1 MWALTAKSWDCSKT
15 SAPKNDVIGLILA
28 GGQARRMGGADK
40 AFLKLGRETLIERAV
55 ARARPQV
62 DELIINA
69 NGDLKR
75 FASLACEVIPDRFGG
90 FLGPL
95 AGILSGFEWMRAN
108 RADARWLASFAC
120 DCPFFPTDMVA
131 RLIAEAQ
138 ERNVQVAV
146 AASGERHHP
155 VFAVWS
161 ASLPVTSESVL
172 HTEGLRKMDDFVAG
186 FPNTRIAF
194 SSASV
199 DPFFNINTLDDLALA
214 ETLIR

>member
-1 MWALTAKSWDCSKT
+1 
-15 SAPKNDVIGLILA
+15 
-28 GGQARRMGGADK
+28 MGGADK
-40 AFLKLGRETLIERAV
+40 AFLKLGGATLIERAI
-55 ARARPQV
+55 ARARPQT

-75 FASLACEVIPDRFGG
+75 FAFLGCEVIADRIGG

-108 RADARWLASFAC
+108 RPGASWLASFAC
-120 DCPFFPTDMVA
+120 DCPFFPADMVN

-138 ERNVQVAV
+138 SRDVQIAI

-161 ASLPVTSESVL
+161 ASLPVTSQSVL
-172 HTEGLRKMDDFVAG
+172 RGQGLRKMDDFVAR
-186 FPNTRIAF
+186 FPNARVVF
-194 SSASV
+194 PSDPL
-199 DPFFNINTLDDLALA
+199 DPFFNINTLDDLARA
-214 ETLIR
+214 EESLSL

>member
-1 MWALTAKSWDCSKT
+1 
-15 SAPKNDVIGLILA
+15 VIGLILA

-40 AFLKLGRETLIERAV
+40 AFLKLGGATLIERAI

-62 DELIINA
+62 DELILNA

-75 FASLACEVIPDRFGG
+75 FTPLGCEVIADRIGG

-95 AGILSGFEWMRAN
+95 DGILSGFEWMRAN
-108 RADARWLASFAC
+108 RPDARWLASFAC
-120 DCPFFPTDMVA
+120 DCPFFPTDMVQ

-138 ERNVQVAV
+138 SRDVQIAI

-161 ASLPVTSESVL
+161 ASLAVTSESVL
-172 HTEGLRKMDDFVAG
+172 RGEGLRKMDDFVAR
-186 FPNTRIAF
+186 FPSTRVVF
-194 SSASV
+194 PSASI
-199 DPFFNINTLDDLALA
+199 DPFFNINTPDDLARA
-214 ETLIR
+214 ETLMVE

>member
-1 MWALTAKSWDCSKT
+1 
-15 SAPKNDVIGLILA
+15 VIGLILA

-40 AFLKLGRETLIERAV
+40 AFLKLGGETLIARAI
-55 ARARPQV
+55 ARARPQA
-62 DELIINA
+62 DELMINA

-75 FASLACEVIPDRFGG
+75 FDGLGYEVIADRIGG

-108 RADARWLASFAC
+108 RPNARWLASFAC
-120 DCPFFPTDMVA
+120 DCPFFPADMVK
-131 RLIAEAQ
+131 RLVAEAQ
-138 ERNVQVAV
+138 VRDVPIAI

-172 HTEGLRKMDDFVAG
+172 HGEGLRKMDDFVAR
-186 FPNTRIAF
+186 FPNTRVVF
-194 SSASV
+194 PSAPV
-199 DPFFNINTLDDLALA
+199 DPFFNINAPDDLVRA
-214 ETLIR
+214 EKILS

>member
-1 MWALTAKSWDCSKT
+1 VGDKRNHT
-15 SAPKNDVIGLILA
+15 VGLILA

-40 AFLKLGRETLIERAV
+40 AFLNLGGETLIARAI

-62 DELIINA
+62 HELIINA

-75 FASLACEVIPDRFGG
+75 FDGLGYEVIADRIGG

-108 RADARWLASFAC
+108 RPNARWLASFAC
-120 DCPFFPTDMVA
+120 DCPFFPADMVK
-131 RLIAEAQ
+131 RLVAEAQ
-138 ERNVQVAV
+138 VRDVPIAI

-172 HTEGLRKMDDFVAG
+172 RGEGLRKMDDFVAR
-186 FPNTRIAF
+186 FPNTRIVF
-194 SSASV
+194 PSATI
-199 DPFFNINTLDDLALA
+199 DPFFNINTLDDLARA
-214 ETLIR
+214 EELLS

>member
-1 MWALTAKSWDCSKT
+1 
-15 SAPKNDVIGLILA
+15 
-28 GGQARRMGGADK
+28 MGGADK
-40 AFLKLGRETLIERAV
+40 AFLKLRGETLIARAI
-55 ARARPQV
+55 ARARPQA

-75 FASLACEVIPDRFGG
+75 FNGLGYEIIADRIGG

-108 RADARWLASFAC
+108 RPSARWLASFAC
-120 DCPFFPTDMVA
+120 DCPFFPADMVK
-131 RLIAEAQ
+131 RLVAEAQ
-138 ERNVQVAV
+138 VPDVQIAI

-172 HTEGLRKMDDFVAG
+172 RGEGLRKMDDFVAR
-186 FPNTRIAF
+186 FPSTRVAF
-194 SSASV
+194 PSAPV
-199 DPFFNINTLDDLALA
+199 DPFFNINTPDDLARA
-214 ETLIR
+214 EELLS

>member
-1 MWALTAKSWDCSKT
+1 M
-15 SAPKNDVIGLILA
+15 LA

-40 AFLKLGRETLIERAV
+40 AFLKLGGETLIERAI

-75 FASLACEVIPDRFGG
+75 FDALGCEAIPDRIGG

-95 AGILSGFEWMRAN
+95 AGILSGFEWMQAN
-108 RADARWLASFAC
+108 RPDVRWLASFAC
-120 DCPFFPTDMVA
+120 DCPFFPTDMVQ

-138 ERNVQVAV
+138 SRDVPIAI
-146 AASGERHHP
+146 AASVERHHP

-161 ASLPVTSESVL
+161 AKLPVTSESVL
-172 HTEGLRKMDDFVAG
+172 RGQGLRKMDDFVAR
-186 FPNTRIAF
+186 FPSTSVVF
-194 SSASV
+194 PSAPV
-199 DPFFNINTLDDLALA
+199 DPFLNINTQDDLARA
-214 ETLIR
+214 EEILS

>member
-1 MWALTAKSWDCSKT
+1 
-15 SAPKNDVIGLILA
+15 
-28 GGQARRMGGADK
+28 MGGADK
-40 AFLKLGRETLIERAV
+40 AFLKLGGETLIERAI
-55 ARARPQV
+55 ARARPQA

-75 FASLACEVIPDRFGG
+75 FESLGCEVIADRIGG

-108 RADARWLASFAC
+108 RPNARWLASFAC
-120 DCPFFPTDMVA
+120 DCPFFPADMVE

-138 ERNVQVAV
+138 SRGVQIAI

-161 ASLPVTSESVL
+161 ASLPVTSQSVL
-172 HTEGLRKMDDFVAG
+172 RGQGLRKMDDFVAG
-186 FPNTRIAF
+186 FPNARVVF
-194 SSASV
+194 PSAPV
-199 DPFFNINTLDDLALA
+199 DPFFNINTRDDLARA
-214 ETLIR
+214 EKILS

>member
-1 MWALTAKSWDCSKT
+1 
-15 SAPKNDVIGLILA
+15 LILA

-40 AFLKLGRETLIERAV
+40 AFLKLGGETLIERAI

-75 FASLACEVIPDRFGG
+75 FDALGCEVIPDRIGG

-95 AGILSGFEWMRAN
+95 AGILSGFEWMQAN
-108 RADARWLASFAC
+108 RSDARWLASFAC
-120 DCPFFPTDMVA
+120 DCPFFPTDMVQ

-138 ERNVQVAV
+138 SRDVQIAI

-161 ASLPVTSESVL
+161 AKLPVTSESVL
-172 HTEGLRKMDDFVAG
+172 RGQGLRKMDDFVAR
-186 FPNTRIAF
+186 FPSTSVVF
-194 SSASV
+194 PSAPV
-199 DPFFNINTLDDLALA
+199 DPFLNINTQDDLARA
-214 ETLIR
+214 EEILS

>member
-1 MWALTAKSWDCSKT
+1 
-15 SAPKNDVIGLILA
+15 
-28 GGQARRMGGADK
+28 MGGADK
-40 AFLKLGRETLIERAV
+40 AFLKLGGETLIERAI

-75 FASLACEVIPDRFGG
+75 FDALGCEVIPDRIGG

-95 AGILSGFEWMRAN
+95 AGILSGFEWMQAN
-108 RADARWLASFAC
+108 RSDARWLASFAC
-120 DCPFFPTDMVA
+120 DCPFFPTDMVQ

-138 ERNVQVAV
+138 SRDAPIAI

-161 ASLPVTSESVL
+161 ASLAVTSESVL
-172 HTEGLRKMDDFVAG
+172 RGQGLRKMDDFVAG
-186 FPNTRIAF
+186 FPNTRVVFPPAPI
-194 SSASV
+194 
-199 DPFFNINTLDDLALA
+199 DPFFNINTPDDLARA
-214 ETLIR
+214 QSLIG